1 MSQQPKPIRVV
12 TIGGGTGQF
21 TLLSALK
28 TLPNIEATAIV
39 SMADSGGSSG
49 RLRDELGAL
58 PPGDVLKALLALSEL
73 PEEVVR
79 DLLLHRFSEGTLR
92 DHNAGNMLLTM
103 LAQYTENFLTGVR
116 GFSEILRVRGTV
128 LPVTLGS
135 ITLRAELENGAVIV
149 GETNIDVPKHD
160 AALRIRRVWLE
171 PNASALPE
179 AIAAIRE
186 ADCLFIGPGDLYT
199 SILPVL
205 LVHGIRE
212 AISETRAKK
221 AYICNIMTKAGET
234 HGFRASDFVRVIEE
248 CLRLTL
254 DIVICN
260 TGTPLAKTL
269 SRYEHESAALVEPD
283 LPGSR
288 GARNILGADLMSAGE
303 LARHDHKKLGAL
315 LKRALQP

>member
-1 MSQQPKPIRVV
+1 MQKPIRVV

-21 TLLSALK
+21 TLLSALQ

-92 DHNAGNMLLTM
+92 GHNAGNMLLTM

-116 GFSEILRVRGTV
+116 GLSEILRIRGTV
-128 LPVTLGS
+128 LPVTLGN
-135 ITLRAELENGAVIV
+135 ITLRAELENGEIIV
-149 GETNIDVPKHD
+149 GETNIDIPKHD
-160 AALRIRRVWLE
+160 AALRIQRVWLE
-171 PNASALPE
+171 PNAPALPE

-186 ADCLFIGPGDLYT
+186 ADCLAIGPGDLYT

-221 AYICNIMTKAGET
+221 AYICNIMTKDGET
-234 HGFRASDFVRVIEE
+234 HGFRASDFVRAIEE
-248 CLRLTL
+248 CLRLPL
-254 DIVICN
+254 DAVICN
-260 TGTPLAKTL
+260 TGTPPAKTL
-269 SRYEHESAALVEPD
+269 SRYEHESSELVQPD
-283 LPGSR
+283 LQGPSGSR
-288 GARNILGADLMSAGE
+288 KILGADLMSEGE
-303 LARHDHKKLGAL
+303 LARHDPGKLATL
-315 LKRALQP
+315 LKEMLTP